1 MMEFTWV
8 FWFWLGGLLFLFLPM
23 ELYAAVKTPGKS
35 DTFSEFIWWAFGV
48 KQRLDVPQ
56 VKWARFRR
64 FVLAGMCVG
73 LSTHFVLGW
82 TVLPV
87 ILFGVPS
94 GLIMLYAVLV
104 ERKQDGTR

>member
-73 LSTHFVLGW
+73 LSTHFVL
-82 TVLPV
+82 
-87 ILFGVPS
+87 VPS